1 MTWSNVPLTAPA
13 LATKAAMDEVK
24 AAFDERYDAVG
35 ASFGKPNA
43 VTAGDLMDWSA
54 TIAHY
59 HTKIESL
66 LGSFYQKSGSGES
79 TTFAAYTKSSLLTEC
94 FSQTEW
100 RDTAA
105 GLATI
110 RQVNDLR
117 TVLDKLEW
125 VQFSVDSTGGEC
137 DRKYMDT
144 DVDVADWETCKSNA
158 WSALVAD
165 TPDTISSQISLR
177 GGHAGWSAKYSGYY
191 RIAILYYLYNSQ
203 ISFDTSSLS
212 GLTLSGGYLTAG
224 HCLTHNSGTISTY
237 ETCSCNI
244 KYETSTI
251 KSNLSITTVYPTI
264 TDIAMQISSIDTLTN
279 KSGLTYA
286 YMDLNDPG
294 DDASDRET
302 SWPAAVNVLDS
313 SRYSRMGNLGSCKL
327 NVKIQ
332 FSYRAA

>member
-1 MTWSNVPLTAPA
+1 
-13 LATKAAMDEVK
+13 
-24 AAFDERYDAVG
+24 
-35 ASFGKPNA
+35 
-43 VTAGDLMDWSA
+43 
-54 TIAHY
+54 
-59 HTKIESL
+59 
-66 LGSFYQKSGSGES
+66 
-79 TTFAAYTKSSLLTEC
+79 
-94 FSQTEW
+94 
-100 RDTAA
+100 
-105 GLATI
+105 
-110 RQVNDLR
+110 
-117 TVLDKLEW
+117 
-125 VQFSVDSTGGEC
+125 
-137 DRKYMDT
+137 MDT

-165 TPDTISSQISLR
+165 TPDTISSQTSLR

-191 RIAILYYLYNSQ
+191 RIAILYYLYDSQ

-224 HCLTHNSGTISTY
+224 HYLTHNSGTISTY

-313 SRYSRMGNLGSCKL
+313 SRYSRVGNLGSCKL